1 MYNPESIQTLVDRIG
16 FYKKVDSN
24 LLFTLYPE
32 VVLSNSKRYVNSF
45 HQLAIV
51 ENIYFAVPQINM
63 IDLDFNE
70 YLHEI
75 KIQSVNEV
83 LTLILNR
90 DVSYQLNND
99 YSEMII
105 GNPEIFDDAIG
116 YTIAVKCLELFV
128 STSRKNLSE
137 RNAKLAYEKLM
148 IELEGMKNENGKV
161 VVNGIKRERY
171 FAVKQAKNII
181 FPKRIIVDG
190 TSMW

>member
-1 MYNPESIQTLVDRIG
+1 MYNPESIQTLVERIG

-24 LLFTLYPE
+24 LLFTLSPE
-32 VVLSNSKRYVNSF
+32 VVISTSNRYVNSF

-51 ENIYFAVPQINM
+51 ENIYSAVPQINM
-63 IDLDFNE
+63 SDDDFNE
-70 YLHEI
+70 YLQEI
-75 KIQSVNEV
+75 KTQSVHEV

-90 DVSYQLNND
+90 DTSYELNTD
-99 YSEMII
+99 YSQTII
-105 GNPEIFDDAIG
+105 DNPEIFDDAIG
-116 YTIAVKCLELFV
+116 YTIATKCLELFI

-161 VVNGIKRERY
+161 IVNGIKRERY
-171 FAVKQAKNII
+171 FAIKQAKSII